1 MIAAIERFVVLN
13 DASTNYS
20 QPIKISR
27 VLNVHLALSWR
38 THIMAT
44 ITGTSNNDNLLG
56 TDNDDLINGLEGN
69 DTLEGGLALDTLAG
83 GLGDDI
89 YIIANNKITID
100 TIIELE
106 NQGTDTVK
114 SYVNYT
120 LGSHLENLTLLGN
133 AAITGT
139 GNELKNNI
147 IGNDADNT
155 LSGGGGSDT
164 ISGGA
169 GNDAITGS
177 GAADTLHGE
186 EGNDT
191 LVGGGGSDELYGG
204 TGNDNLSTAGAGEP
218 ITPTL
223 DPFTLYDSSKNTA
236 LDLAQAII
244 DPNSNVK
251 VIENSVK
258 YIGADKAAAFF
269 DKLEFG
275 QLEGINF
282 SLGKGIV
289 LTTGN
294 AQIPSSNTST
304 GFGGGNNTAGDDD
317 LTKIVNGLFP
327 GSASFDASIL
337 EFEFTVTQPADA
349 ATDPSKRLTQVTFD
363 ILFGSDEYPEYV
375 GQFVDIAAV
384 YVDDVNYAFF
394 ENGKPLSVIQDNLT
408 PGNFYDN
415 KDRALA
421 IEYDGMS
428 APLRITGNLTAGST
442 HKIRIAIADTKDSI
456 LDSGIFISNLVAVS
470 DTGDTGVRLNNSD
483 ILDGGAGADTMSGGF
498 GNDTYIIDNIA
509 DVIEEVEGQ
518 GTDTVKSSINYVLG
532 STLEH
537 LTLTGTD
544 EISGTGNSKNNRLI
558 GNTAN
563 NILLAGDGNDT
574 LDGGGGIDTLVG
586 GNGDDVYLVRNTETV
601 IVEDGTSTNDTV
613 RSYVSYTLSNNLE
626 SLYLLGL
633 GNLSGTGNSS
643 DNLIVGNNE
652 HNLLTGAA
660 GNDTLNGGEGNDTL
674 EGGLGDDTYYIDN
687 VLDVIKESVN
697 QGTDSVISSVSYT
710 LAANFENLTLTGSA
724 DINATGNDTNNIL
737 TGNSGKNILVGG
749 KGNDTYYVDN
759 IGDSVVEAENEGT
772 DTVFSS
778 VSLNLGNHIE
788 HVTLTGTANID
799 VIGNNLSNNLKGNS
813 GNNILNGGL
822 GADTMTGGVGDDTYY
837 IDSVSDTIIE
847 LTGQG
852 NDTVHTTISY
862 SLVGKELENIVLESN
877 NHINATGN
885 SQANKLTGNTGNNI
899 LDGGAGADS
908 LDGGLGDDNYVLDNV
923 NDIIVELD
931 NGGNDTVTSSVS
943 YVLSNLNLENLR
955 LVGTL
960 NIDGVG
966 NTNSNLMI
974 GNSANNKLVG
984 NEGNDTLQGG
994 SGDDTLEGGIGNDV
1008 MEGGG
1013 GGDFYLVDSK
1023 LDIVKELALT
1033 GIDTV
1038 QSSIEYTLGAYIE
1051 NLILTGSSDLIGN
1064 GNELNNA
1071 ITGNSGNNTLIGG
1084 RGDDTLD
1091 GGSSADLLIGG
1102 LGNDTYG
1109 IDNIADVIAETE
1121 GQGIDT
1127 VQASISYTLTTHLE
1141 HLTLTGFNNINGTGN
1156 AFNNVIRG
1164 NVGNNTID
1172 GAIGADTLI
1181 GAAGDDTYLVDNLGD
1196 VVLETVDNGND
1207 TVHSTLSYNLGN
1219 NLENLVLLGSDNT
1232 NATGNSVANRLVGNN
1247 GNNLLTGLG
1256 GNDTLEGGGGDDIY
1270 IFGRNAGTDLIID
1283 NSGNNS
1289 LLLTGGLS
1297 AEQLVFSKNG
1307 NHLEITIVNT
1317 TDKATI
1323 QDWYSNNSNRLQ
1335 QIQFS
1340 NGTTLLAAEIENKAN
1355 ANPTNGNN
1363 NTGTANNDLIVGTD
1377 NNDTINGGAG
1387 TDTLIGGL
1395 GNDTYVVDN
1404 INDVVTELANQGSD
1418 TIQSTVSYTL
1428 SAQVE
1433 NLILLGTV
1441 HLTGTGNDLA
1451 NIIMGN
1457 NGNNTL
1463 SGGLGTDTLKGG
1475 LGNDTYLIVDAEDM
1489 IEEDNNGG
1497 TDTVISSVS
1506 YTLTTNV
1513 ENLTLTGQA
1522 HLTGTGNAANNVITA
1537 NDGNNTLTGGAGK
1550 DSLKGGL
1557 GNDTYL
1563 ISVDDVADVII
1574 ELANEG
1580 IDTVESY
1587 SSYALANHLE
1597 HLTLMGTEN
1606 INGAGNSLANTIT
1619 GNSGNNVLVGAA
1631 GNDTLSGGLG
1641 NDVYLFGRGSEQDT
1655 IDNTDD
1661 SSGNDMLLLSQGIS
1675 VEQLWLQQS
1684 ANHLLISIVSVSQ
1697 QTITNDDGSTST
1709 SVQIS
1714 QSSDQLTIKDWYSS
1728 SQTQLDLLQLADG
1741 KSLLNSEVQLLVDA
1755 MAQFAPSATNT
1766 ITLSTADYNTL
1777 NAKIIAAW

>member
-1 MIAAIERFVVLN
+1 
-13 DASTNYS
+13 
-20 QPIKISR
+20 
-27 VLNVHLALSWR
+27 
-38 THIMAT
+38 MAT

-69 DTLEGGLALDTLAG
+69 DTLEGGLALDTLVG
-83 GLGDDI
+83 GLGDDT

-100 TIIELE
+100 TITELE

-120 LGSHLENLTLLGN
+120 LGAHLENLTLLGN

-147 IGNDADNT
+147 VGNDGNNT
-155 LSGGGGSDT
+155 LSGGGGADT
-164 ISGGA
+164 IAGGA

-177 GAADTLHGE
+177 GAGDTLHGND
-186 EGNDT
+186 GDDT
-191 LVGGGGSDELYGG
+191 LIGGGGADELYGG
-204 TGNDNLSTAGAGEP
+204 AGNDNLSTAGAGEP

-223 DPFTLYDSSKNTA
+223 DPFIVYDSSKNTA
-236 LDLAQAII
+236 LDLAQAIV

-258 YIGADKAAAFF
+258 YIGADGAAAFF

-282 SLGKGIV
+282 SLGKGIL
-289 LTTGN
+289 LTTGD
-294 AQIPSSNTST
+294 AKIASTNTST
-304 GFGGGNNTAGDDD
+304 GFGDNNNKDGDAD
-317 LTKIVNGLFP
+317 LTKIVDGLFP

-337 EFEFTVTQPADA
+337 EFEFTVTQPPEAT
-349 ATDPSKRLTQVTFD
+349 TDPSKKLTQVTFD
-363 ILFGSDEYPEYV
+363 ILFGSEEYPEYV

-394 ENGKPLSVIQDNLT
+394 ENGKPLSVIQANLT

-428 APLRITGNLTAGST
+428 APLKITGNLTAGST

-483 ILDGGAGADTMSGGF
+483 ILDGGAGADTLSGGF
-498 GNDTYIIDNIA
+498 GNDIYVVDNTG
-509 DVIEEVEGQ
+509 DVIEELDGQ
-518 GTDTVKSSINYVLG
+518 GTDTVQSAISYTLAD
-532 STLEH
+532 TLEH

-558 GNTAN
+558 GNAAN
-563 NILLAGDGNDT
+563 NVLLASDGNDT

-586 GNGDDVYLVRNTETV
+586 GNGDDIYIIRNTET
-601 IVEDGTSTNDTV
+601 IIIEDGTSTNDTV
-613 RSYVSYTLSNNLE
+613 RSYVSYTLSNHLE
-626 SLYLLGL
+626 NLYLLGL
-633 GNLSGTGNSS
+633 GNLSGTGNSA

-652 HNLLTGAA
+652 HNVLVGVA

-674 EGGLGDDTYYIDN
+674 EGGLGDDTYYVDN
-687 VLDVIKESVN
+687 VLDVIIELDNGGNDIV
-697 QGTDSVISSVSYT
+697 TSSVSYT

-724 DINATGNDTNNIL
+724 DINATGNDTHNIL

-778 VSLNLGNHIE
+778 VSLNLGNHVE

-799 VIGNNLSNNLKGNS
+799 VIGNDLNNNLKGNT
-813 GNNILNGGL
+813 GNNSLNGGI
-822 GADTMTGGVGDDTYY
+822 GADTMTGGAGDDTYY
-837 IDSVSDTIIE
+837 IDSVSDSVVE
-847 LTGQG
+847 LVGQG
-852 NDTVHTTISY
+852 NDTVHTTLSY
-862 SLVGKELENIVLESN
+862 SLVGKELENIILEGN

-908 LDGGLGDDNYVLDNV
+908 LEGGLGDDTYVLDNA
-923 NDIIVELD
+923 NDVIIELD
-931 NGGNDTVTSSVS
+931 NGGTDSVTSSVS
-943 YVLSNLNLENLR
+943 YVLSHPNLENLR
-955 LVGTL
+955 LIGTL
-960 NIDGVG
+960 NIDGLG
-966 NTNSNLMI
+966 NTNNNLMI
-974 GNSANNKLVG
+974 GNSGNNKLVG
-984 NEGNDTLQGG
+984 NEGNDTLQGS
-994 SGDDTLEGGIGNDV
+994 SGDDTLDGGLGNDV

-1013 GGDFYLVDSK
+1013 GSDFYLIDSK
-1023 LDIVKELALT
+1023 LDIVKELALIGT
-1033 GIDTV
+1033 DTV
-1038 QSSIEYTLGAYIE
+1038 QSSIEYTLGSYIE

-1091 GGSSADLLIGG
+1091 GGSGADSLIGG

-1109 IDNIADVIAETE
+1109 IDNIADVIAETKD
-1121 GQGIDT
+1121 QGIDS
-1127 VQASISYTLTTHLE
+1127 VQASISYTLTTYLE
-1141 HLTLTGFNNINGTGN
+1141 HLTLTGFNNISGTGN
-1156 AFNNVIRG
+1156 ALNNIIRG
-1164 NVGNNTID
+1164 NAGNNTLD
-1172 GAIGADTLI
+1172 GGTGADTLT
-1181 GAAGDDTYLVDNLGD
+1181 GAAGDDTYLVDNLAE

-1219 NLENLVLLGSDNT
+1219 NLENLVLLGSDNI
-1232 NATGNSVANRLVGNN
+1232 NATGNSVANRLVGNS

-1256 GNDTLEGGGGDDIY
+1256 GNDTLEGAGGDDIY
-1270 IFGRNAGTDLIID
+1270 LFGRNSGTDLIID

-1289 LLLTGGLS
+1289 LLVTSGLS
-1297 AEQLVFSKNG
+1297 AEQLVFSKNA
-1307 NHLEITIVNT
+1307 NHLEISIANT
-1317 TDKATI
+1317 TDKAII
-1323 QDWYSNNSNRLQ
+1323 QDWYSHTSNRLQ

-1340 NGTTLLAAEIENKAN
+1340 NGTTLLAAEIENNAN
-1355 ANPTNGNN
+1355 ANPTTDNN
-1363 NTGTANNDLIVGTD
+1363 NTGSANNDHIVGTD

-1387 TDTLIGGL
+1387 ADTLAGGL
-1395 GNDTYVVDN
+1395 GNDSYLVDN
-1404 INDVVTELANQGSD
+1404 ISDVVTELANQGIDS
-1418 TIQSTVSYTL
+1418 ISSSVSYTL
-1428 SAQVE
+1428 SEQVE
-1433 NLILLGTV
+1433 NLLLLGTANASA
-1441 HLTGTGNDLA
+1441 TGNDLD
-1451 NIIMGN
+1451 NTITGN
-1457 NGNNTL
+1457 NGNNIL
-1463 SGGLGTDTLKGG
+1463 SGGLGKDTLKGG
-1475 LGNDTYLIVDAEDM
+1475 LGNDTYLIIDNEDV
-1489 IEEDNNGG
+1489 IEEDNNAG
-1497 TDTVISSVS
+1497 TDTVMSSIS
-1506 YTLTTNV
+1506 YTLTANV
-1513 ENLTLTGQA
+1513 ENLTLTG
-1522 HLTGTGNAANNVITA
+1522 HEHFSGTGNAVNNIITG
-1537 NDGNNTLTGGAGK
+1537 NSGNNTLTGGAGK
-1550 DSLKGGL
+1550 DTLKGGL

-1574 ELANEG
+1574 ELSNEG
-1580 IDTVESY
+1580 TDTVESH

-1597 HLTLMGTEN
+1597 SLTLLGTEN
-1606 INGAGNSLANTIT
+1606 INGSGNSLANTIK
-1619 GNSGNNVLVGAA
+1619 GNTGNNVLVGGA
-1631 GNDTLSGGLG
+1631 GNDTLMGGLG
-1641 NDVYLFGRGSEQDT
+1641 NDVYQFSRGAEQDT

-1661 SSGNDMLLLSQGIS
+1661 SSGDDMLLFSQGIS
-1675 VEQLWLQQS
+1675 AEQLWLEQKG
-1684 ANHLLISIVSVSQ
+1684 NHLLISIVSVSQ
-1697 QTITNDDGSTST
+1697 QTIINDVNSTTST
-1709 SVQIS
+1709 QVQIS
-1714 QSSDQLTIKDWYSS
+1714 QSNDQVTLENWYSS

-1741 KSLLNSEVQLLVDA
+1741 KSLLNSEVQLLVEA

-1766 ITLSTADYNTL
+1766 ITLPTADYNTL
-1777 NAKIIAAW
+1777 SAKIIAAW